1 MRIIPIALAASLL
14 ALPLQFEVVAKQTQ
28 AFAKAAA
35 NATGFGEHPRPWAK
49 DLLDGKETMAAA
61 AATPPASPAV
71 EEPAADLSPPP
82 PDPAAEAARAL
93 CARGEESW
101 SDRLAQLKAA
111 ELRVGAQVEK
121 LTRLKGAL
129 ETLLEKRRHEETGDI
144 QRLVNLYR
152 NMKPVEAAAILA
164 DLDMPI
170 VVSIVMAMSE
180 REAAPILAQMP
191 KNAAQRVTRE
201 IARQRSLSR
210 VQKDIS

>member
-49 DLLDGKETMAAA
+49 DLLDGKETVAAA

>member
-1 MRIIPIALAASLL
+1 
-14 ALPLQFEVVAKQTQ
+14 
-28 AFAKAAA
+28 
-35 NATGFGEHPRPWAK
+35 
-49 DLLDGKETMAAA
+49 
-61 AATPPASPAV
+61 PASPAV

>member
-49 DLLDGKETMAAA
+49 DLLDGKETVA
-61 AATPPASPAV
+61 AATPPASPAVV

>member
-49 DLLDGKETMAAA
+49 DLLDGKETVA
-61 AATPPASPAV
+61 AATPPASPAVV

-82 PDPAAEAARAL
+82 LDPAAEAARAL

>member
-49 DLLDGKETMAAA
+49 DLLDGKETVA

>member
-49 DLLDGKETMAAA
+49 DLLDGKETVAAA

-71 EEPAADLSPPP
+71 EEPASDLSPPP